1 MNISEKF
8 CLKWNDFKDNINST
22 FETLRKDLDLSDVTL
37 VCEDLQQVEAH
48 KIILAASR
56 PFFTNVFKNNKHPHP
71 LIYMRG
77 MKSEDLVA
85 ILDFLYYGEANI
97 YQANLENFLN
107 IAEELKLRGL
117 QTGTKE
123 DKVAVP
129 TIHDS
134 AKTEHQN
141 YIKAESLGKLTDP
154 YSEDRTLA
162 VSEQSLSGDF
172 DGLDAQIRT
181 MMTLGQTT
189 TKEGKK
195 KYQCTVCGKEAPH
208 SQIKDHI
215 EANHLEGVFVPCNFC
230 EKTFRSRS
238 ALKWHNNKNHNR
250 LFTSQ

>member
-8 CLKWNDFKDNINST
+8 CLKWNDFKDIINST
-22 FETLRKDLDLSDVTL
+22 FETLRKDLDLYDVTL
-37 VCEDLQQVEAH
+37 VCEDGQQVEAH
-48 KIILAASR
+48 KIILAASS
-56 PFFTNVFKNNKHPHP
+56 PFFTTVFKKNKHPHP

-141 YIKAESLGKLTDP
+141 DIEAESLGKLTDP

-162 VSEQSLSGDF
+162 VSEQCLSGDF
-172 DGLDAQIRT
+172 DGLDAQIRS
-181 MMTLGQTT
+181 MTKLQQK
-189 TKEGKK
+189 KERRNTNAQFVAKK
-195 KYQCTVCGKEAPH
+195 LPIVK
-208 SQIKDHI
+208 
-215 EANHLEGVFVPCNFC
+215 
-230 EKTFRSRS
+230 
-238 ALKWHNNKNHNR
+238 
-250 LFTSQ
+250 